1 MPEHVS
7 ADNLSRRPLFLAA
20 CAAMF
25 VFGIVL
31 ALLGTLFGL
40 PETRARLQADLARQG
55 DLFLLLY
62 LGLAAATVVVGP
74 LIDRIGNKLVLI
86 CAALLV
92 TAALGGFVAARSYA
106 AAVVSAVALG
116 VGGSGL
122 NTAANVLVSDLY
134 GAQRGPRLN
143 LLGIFYGGGALAI
156 PLLVASVSAILT
168 VGQLLLFAV
177 ALSAA
182 AAAAYALLQFPPA
195 RESRGF
201 AARELAQVARY
212 PGVMLLAAVLFCESG
227 NEASIGGWTS
237 SYLGTMG
244 ASAHAATWVL
254 AGYWAALM
262 AGRLLASRLLETIR
276 KEQLVLLSGIGSAAG
291 CAVLLAARSL
301 AGMAAGVALAGLS
314 FAAVYPTTLAMAG
327 DRYPRFSGTLF
338 GLLFAV
344 GITGGM
350 LFPWAIGHL
359 SPTFGMRAALL
370 LPVGSAGMI
379 CALMAIFRGR
389 NGGGQARP
397 DLPGTGL

>member
-1 MPEHVS
+1 
-7 ADNLSRRPLFLAA
+7 
-20 CAAMF
+20 MF

-92 TAALGGFVAARSYA
+92 TAALGGFVAASSYA

-156 PLLVASVSAILT
+156 PLLVASVSVIFT
-168 VGQLLLFAV
+168 VSQLLLFAV

-212 PGVMLLAAVLFCESG
+212 PG
-227 NEASIGGWTS
+227 
-237 SYLGTMG
+237 
-244 ASAHAATWVL
+244 
-254 AGYWAALM
+254 
-262 AGRLLASRLLETIR
+262 
-276 KEQLVLLSGIGSAAG
+276 
-291 CAVLLAARSL
+291 AVLLAARSL

-359 SPTFGMRAALL
+359 SPVFGMRAALL

-389 NGGGQARP
+389 NRGGQARP
-397 DLPGTGL
+397 NLPGTGL